1 MPTYANLCITPNLQ
15 TLENV
20 MRSRLKLGVNN
31 FNGIFFK
38 IRINN
43 IRLNPDSNGFHR
55 VNISGYIPKS
65 NQEDKDSEIP
75 VLFNMHKNLIPK
87 IESCFNQTPYDQLK
101 DFDLL
106 VDGKFHT
113 FQNKLY
119 FTITSIELPIKT
131 TDKVGVI
138 ANFNS
143 HGFLDFF
150 KFFKATKLTTQFE
163 LRDVFIENL
172 EQILEAIDFFD
183 KQGFKKLVIVR
194 GGGSHEKLD
203 IFNDQKIFDK
213 LLILD
218 KKIDIHVAVGHY
230 GDRFKLGDRLT
241 KTYDTP
247 SELGRA
253 LKAELLSQNILY
265 KITLEK
271 ANKLIEDY

>member
-1 MPTYANLCITPNLQ
+1 MSTYSNLCITPSLK
-15 TLENV
+15 TLEDV

-43 IRLNPDSNGFHR
+43 IRLNPDNNGFHR
-55 VNISGYIPKS
+55 VNISGYIPKL

-119 FTITSIELPIKT
+119 FTITSVELPNNT

-150 KFFKATKLTTQFE
+150 KFFKTTKLTTQFE

-172 EQILEAIDFFD
+172 EQILEAIDYFD

-194 GGGSHEKLD
+194 GGGSKEKLE
-203 IFNDQKIFDK
+203 IFNDQVLLDKI
-213 LLILD
+213 LTLD
-218 KKIDIHVAVGHY
+218 KKMQVYVAVGHY
-230 GDRFKLGDRLT
+230 GDRFKLGDRLS
-241 KTYDTP
+241 KTFDTP

-253 LKAELLSQNILY
+253 LKAEILSRNIFN
-265 KITLEK
+265 KRTLDK
-271 ANKLIEDY
+271 ANRLIEEY

>member
-1 MPTYANLCITPNLQ
+1 MSTYSNLCITPNLK
-15 TLENV
+15 TLEDV

-31 FNGIFFK
+31 FNGTFIK
-38 IRINN
+38 IRVNN

-87 IESCFNQTPYDQLK
+87 IESCFNQIPYDQLK

-119 FTITSIELPIKT
+119 FTITSVELPINT
-131 TDKVGVI
+131 ADKIGMI

-163 LRDVFIENL
+163 LRDVFVENL
-172 EQILEAIDFFD
+172 EQILEAIEYFD
-183 KQGFKKLVIVR
+183 KLQFKKIVIVR
-194 GGGSHEKLD
+194 GGGSQEKLD
-203 IFNDQKIFDK
+203 IFNDQKILDK
-213 LLILD
+213 LLFWD

-253 LKAELLSQNILY
+253 LKAELLSRNILY
-265 KITLEK
+265 KRALKK
-271 ANKLIEDY
+271 ANDLIENY